1 MGMGLGMS
9 IGMIMGMGMGMNIC
23 MCMGMGAGMC
33 MDKGMGMHR
42 VALLCTEGSPC
53 DYGPFR
59 RAVIVFCKDR
69 GTVDHH
75 DRDTG

>member
-9 IGMIMGMGMGMNIC
+9 IGMIMGMGMGMNIG
-23 MCMGMGAGMC
+23 MCMGTGMG
-33 MDKGMGMHR
+33 MDKGMSMHR
-42 VALLCTEGSPC
+42 VALVCTEGSPC